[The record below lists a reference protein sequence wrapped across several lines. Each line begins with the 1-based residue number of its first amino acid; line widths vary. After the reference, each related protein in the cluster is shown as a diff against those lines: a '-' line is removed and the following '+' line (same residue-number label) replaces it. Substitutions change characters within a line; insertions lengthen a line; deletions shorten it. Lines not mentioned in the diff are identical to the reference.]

1 MVDKKIYLLHYII
14 NGVNQI
20 KIHSYSLYIMPSL
33 DIDFLKSL
41 HADYTKY
48 TCFIETGTL
57 EGKTTMAMEP
67 HFRILYTIE
76 YSEKFHAI
84 AKSNYHGNI
93 INFLQGDSS
102 VVFETLL
109 PQINEPTI
117 FFLDGHHSGGETGK
131 SAKDC
136 PLVEEITHIRQ
147 LYTPEGIIIID
158 DYRLFGKHQD
168 HDWTDITKESLL
180 EILGDRV
187 TDVYHLESE
196 AAPDDRLIIHISA
209 LSA

>member
-1 MVDKKIYLLHYII
+1 
-14 NGVNQI
+14 
-20 KIHSYSLYIMPSL
+20 MPSL

-67 HFRILYTIE
+67 YFSELYTIE
-76 YSEKFHAI
+76 YSPKFHAI
-84 AKSNYHGNI
+84 AKNNYPGNKI
-93 INFLQGDSS
+93 HFLLGDSS

-109 PQINEPTI
+109 PKINDPCI

-136 PLVEEITHIRQ
+136 PLIEEITHIRN
-147 LYTPEGIIIID
+147 LCIPEAIIIID
-158 DYRLFGKHQD
+158 DVRLFGTYKD

-187 TDVYHLESE
+187 KEVYHLDSE
-196 AAPDDRLIIHISA
+196 AAVDDRLVLHISTVE
-209 LSA
+209 